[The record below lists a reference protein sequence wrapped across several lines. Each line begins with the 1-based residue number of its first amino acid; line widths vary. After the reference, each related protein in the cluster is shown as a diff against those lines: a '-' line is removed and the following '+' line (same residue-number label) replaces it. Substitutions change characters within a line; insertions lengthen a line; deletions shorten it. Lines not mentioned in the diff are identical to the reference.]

1 MAKIRPLEEIAEKFA
16 TVTPQRAAEYVKGVE
31 TTDVDWAKA
40 TKDAEGSY
48 EEGVNKAIARKAFG
62 KGVTA
67 AGTEKYKA
75 GVREKGG
82 QRFASGV
89 AIAGPAY
96 QAGFAPFHRVIAQTV
111 LPVRFA
117 RRDPRNLRRVEVIVT
132 ALGKAKE
139 AGTSGT

>member
-1 MAKIRPLEEIAEKFA
+1 
-16 TVTPQRAAEYVKGVE
+16 
-31 TTDVDWAKA
+31 DWANA
-40 TKDAEGSY
+40 TKAAEGSY

-62 KGVTA
+62 KGVTK
-67 AGTEKYKA
+67 AGSEKYKA

-96 QAGFAPFHRVIAQTV
+96 QAGFAPFHRVIAGTQ
-111 LPVRFA
+111 LPPRFA
-117 RRDPRNLRRVEVIVT
+117 RRDPRNLRRVEVIAT

-139 AGTSGT
+139 AGTAGA